1 LTRLIEE
8 SRRSRRIIGQL
19 TRGQD
24 LYRSLLA
31 VCQERGVRCAQVQV
45 QGVVDEVELAC
56 YEPESRAMGKSRRLR
71 GALQLLSATGIVAE
85 HKGQLHLEL
94 SVVASRHRDN
104 GIEVVGGVCEAA
116 RVVSC
121 QFVMESLEDLLLRR
135 GLDRSTGLVAL
146 QQAFSAADAS
156 AEEEEAPLREPSAP
170 DAHHNEAPAEERET
184 SSPGSGKL
192 SWADAVMASVRA
204 QPDEE
209 EEVGLEHLRPVK
221 VGDILDH
228 QKFGRCLVQRVDADQ
243 EYVTVR
249 LRNSRLVRLNLE
261 VLNLRYTGEEDG
273 HQVFTAAPQVSS

>member
-56 YEPESRAMGKSRRLR
+56 YEPDSRAMGKARRLR
-71 GALQLLSATGIVAE
+71 GALQLLSAAGIVAE
-85 HKGQLHLEL
+85 HNGQLHLEL

-116 RVVSC
+116 RVISC
-121 QFVMESLEDLLLRR
+121 QFVVEALDDLLLRR
-135 GLDRSTGLVAL
+135 GLDRSSGLLAL
-146 QQAFSAADAS
+146 QQGFSAADGDDPS
-156 AEEEEAPLREPSAP
+156 SPTREPSAP
-170 DAHHNEAPAEERET
+170 DAGRNGDSSAEERET
-184 SSPGSGKL
+184 SSPNSGKV

-204 QPDEE
+204 QP
-209 EEVGLEHLRPVK
+209 EEVEEIGLEHLRPVK
-221 VGDILDH
+221 VGDILEH

-261 VLNLRYTGEEDG
+261 VLNLRYSGEEDG
-273 HQVFTAAPQVSS
+273 HQVFTAAPQVNS